1 MIQMQTILKICDNSG
16 ARSVMCIKVLGGS
29 KRRYANIGDIIK
41 VAVREAIP
49 TGKVKKGQ
57 VVDALIVRTR
67 KGVRRSDGSLIKFDE
82 NAAVL
87 LNNQKAPIG
96 TRVFGPVTREL
107 REGKHYENSIFS
119 TRSFIMN
126 KLVKTNTK
134 LKTGDEVIV
143 ITGKDIGKKGNIRKI
158 MKSNNRVIVTGIN
171 MVKKHTK
178 PNPQMGVTGG
188 IVEQEA
194 AIDLSNVSIWNPKK
208 KGADK
213 IKYSEDKDGKKIRLF
228 KSNNAEIK

>member
-1 MIQMQTILKICDNSG
+1 
-16 ARSVMCIKVLGGS
+16 
-29 KRRYANIGDIIK
+29 
-41 VAVREAIP
+41 
-49 TGKVKKGQ
+49 
-57 VVDALIVRTR
+57 
-67 KGVRRSDGSLIKFDE
+67 
-82 NAAVL
+82 
-87 LNNQKAPIG
+87 
-96 TRVFGPVTREL
+96 
-107 REGKHYENSIFS
+107 
-119 TRSFIMN
+119 MN

-134 LKTGDEVIV
+134 LKTGDEVVV

-158 MKSNNRVIVTGIN
+158 MKSNNREIVTGIN

-194 AIDLSNVSIWNPKK
+194 AIDLSNLSIWNPKK

-228 KSNNAEIK
+228 KSNDAEVK